1 MGGGPRGGHSADDK
15 EARRNGGRHGCGAPW
30 KESPV
35 LLAMASSAPPPRM
48 AAKEQAAA
56 RAMPA
61 SRGQPCSPGHA
72 RLRGQAK
79 HCRGSQG
86 PSTASSTSTS
96 QLRGGEAAR
105 TPSRRRTEQSIRP
118 PRGSPRTNRTPHA
131 YYLHGGLIVTDLSAG
146 IWHRP
151 RCRGQTAPFNA
162 NPITMCQANSSSQFI
177 GALVRR
183 ETPKR
188 PAGQNR

>member
-1 MGGGPRGGHSADDK
+1 MADATPEKETTPEDEELAEAHAYFGNLLENVEQGRQSIRELRDAATTPATAAELSADDDK

-72 RLRGQAK
+72 RLRGQAGT
-79 HCRGSQG
+79 HARRLIHR
-86 PSTASSTSTS
+86 STWAT
-96 QLRGGEAAR
+96 
-105 TPSRRRTEQSIRP
+105 TPTL
-118 PRGSPRTNRTPHA
+118 GLHA
-131 YYLHGGLIVTDLSAG
+131 WGV
-146 IWHRP
+146 
-151 RCRGQTAPFNA
+151 
-162 NPITMCQANSSSQFI
+162 
-177 GALVRR
+177 
-183 ETPKR
+183 
-188 PAGQNR
+188 